1 MASEFAYSDDIPT
14 IYALSMSM
22 FSCSEEKIEACLQF
36 CFSSRLT
43 HYQDLSY
50 WILWRLWKSRN
61 VLIFQNK
68 SIHWRSLL
76 SYATNDATEWSKVKA
91 TIEDNTG
98 SGVVGRHARQRS
110 HWTRPSEGW
119 VKCNVDGSFIQ
130 NYLASQA
137 GWIYRDN
144 RGTYRGA
151 VQAMGGQVQNP
162 LECELQA
169 ILMAIQHSW
178 SLGYQKV
185 IVESDCK
192 KAVRRL

>member
-1 MASEFAYSDDIPT
+1 M
-14 IYALSMSM
+14 
-22 FSCSEEKIEACLQF
+22 
-36 CFSSRLT
+36 
-43 HYQDLSY
+43 
-50 WILWRLWKSRN
+50 
-61 VLIFQNK
+61 
-68 SIHWRSLL
+68 
-76 SYATNDATEWSKVKA
+76 KA

-130 NYLASQA
+130 NSLPSQA

-144 RGTYRGA
+144 RGTYRGV

-192 KAVRRL
+192 KAIDILTSKTLHFGLYNWIREIKWWCQRIEAVQFKWINREANRVADKLAISSVQNVSFIFHSYVPNIVTHLLHEDYIWSQD